1 MWKSFDLSTEKKLK
15 NPIVIVDKNGF
26 IHIINIVIII
36 NIYKI
41 KKERRKYYEIYD
53 RKKYIIRKF
62 I

>member
-41 KKERRKYYEIYD
+41 KK
-53 RKKYIIRKF
+53 RKKEIL
-62 I
+62 